1 MATKIIAKENG
12 GGIMTIPDNT
22 PQIYGL
28 IGQAMREIGAV
39 CKDKKNPQQGFM
51 YRGID
56 AVYNALSPVMAK
68 LGLFLV
74 PEILEQNREE
84 RQTKSG
90 SNLIYSILKI
100 RYTVFAPDGSHVS
113 AVVIGEAMDNG
124 DKSCNKAMSAAFK
137 YAAFQLFCIPTEEM
151 IDPDAEV
158 HSGVLPKGQ
167 KPAEEKPAAKPAPTV
182 TTTPTVPA
190 LQQAVDNASK
200 PIPGT
205 LTENAVLTFLAKER
219 AQLAEMRQIP
229 EAENAALWKK
239 QFDVLKGAGLAPNKP
254 LSSYTHDEAAALVR
268 AMYDRFDPT
277 GTEIKAAEE

>member
-1 MATKIIAKENG
+1 MATATIKNES
-12 GGIMTIPDNT
+12 GISVKMDV

-39 CKDKKNPQQGFM
+39 GKDKKNPQQGFM

-100 RYTVFAPDGSHVS
+100 RYTVYAPDGSHVS
-113 AVVIGEAMDNG
+113 AVVVGEAMDNG

-167 KPAEEKPAAKPAPTV
+167 KPAEEKPAKPAPTV

-200 PIPGT
+200 PLPGT

-239 QFDVLKGAGLAPNKP
+239 QVDVLKGAGLAPNKP

>member
-1 MATKIIAKENG
+1 MATATIKNES
-12 GGIMTIPDNT
+12 GISVKMDV

-39 CKDKKNPQQGFM
+39 GKDKKNPQQGFM

-100 RYTVFAPDGSHVS
+100 RYTVFAPDGSNVS
-113 AVVIGEAMDNG
+113 AVVVGEAMDNG

-167 KPAEEKPAAKPAPTV
+167 KPAEEKPAKPAPTV

-200 PIPGT
+200 PRPGT

>member
-1 MATKIIAKENG
+1 MATA
-12 GGIMTIPDNT
+12 TIKNESCISFKMDV

-39 CKDKKNPQQGFM
+39 GKDKKNPQQGFM

-167 KPAEEKPAAKPAPTV
+167 KPAEEKTAKPAPTV

-200 PIPGT
+200 PLPGT

-239 QFDVLKGAGLAPNKP
+239 QVDVLKGAGIAPNKP

>member
-1 MATKIIAKENG
+1 MATATIKNES
-12 GGIMTIPDNT
+12 GISVKMDV

-39 CKDKKNPQQGFM
+39 GKDKKNPQQGFM

-100 RYTVFAPDGSHVS
+100 RYTVFAPDGSNVS
-113 AVVIGEAMDNG
+113 AVVVGEAMDNG

-167 KPAEEKPAAKPAPTV
+167 KPAEEKPAKPAPTV